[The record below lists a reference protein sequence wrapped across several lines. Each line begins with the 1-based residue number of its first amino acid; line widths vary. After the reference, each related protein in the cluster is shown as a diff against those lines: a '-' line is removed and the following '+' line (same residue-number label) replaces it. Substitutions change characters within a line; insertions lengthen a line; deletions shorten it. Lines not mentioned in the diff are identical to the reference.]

1 MKAILAGLALGVSLC
16 NALLVMRA
24 QADDAPPAWAYAV
37 NPPDFIVQPD
47 DGTPRH
53 VPDSTAAFT
62 ATQARDL
69 FFALDWHPSDHP
81 PLPDIVAHGRKPD
94 VMACGVC
101 HRADGPGGPENA
113 GIAGLPTQYIV
124 QQMADLK
131 SGARTTSVPQRIPPQ
146 LMIKTAKGI
155 TDAEIEQA
163 AEYFSGLKPRATI
176 KVVETATVPKTRVA
190 GWFLATLPGGEPEP
204 IAGRII
210 EVPEDLERF
219 ELRDARSHFIAYAPP
234 GSVEQGRQLA
244 NTGGNGKSA
253 PCTICHGPE
262 LNGVGPIPGLA
273 GRSPSYLVRQLYDFQ
288 HSTRAGPW
296 SPLMA
301 PNVINLTLDDM
312 VALAAYAASLPP

>member
-1 MKAILAGLALGVSLC
+1 MKAILAGLGLGAAMSAASLTTW
-16 NALLVMRA
+16 A

-37 NPPDFIVQPD
+37 NPPDFKLRPD
-47 DGTPRH
+47 DGTSRH

-62 ATQARDL
+62 LSQARDL
-69 FFALDWHPSDHP
+69 FSALDWHPSDHP
-81 PLPDIVAHGRKPD
+81 ALPDIVAHGRKPD

-101 HRADGPGGPENA
+101 HRADGPGGPENV
-113 GIAGLPTQYIV
+113 GIAGLPAQYIV

-131 SGARTTSVPQRIPPQ
+131 SGQRTTSVPQRIPPQ

-155 TDAEIEQA
+155 NDAEIEQA
-163 AEYFSGLKPRATI
+163 AAYFAGLKPRAVI
-176 KVVETATVPKTRVA
+176 KVVEAATVPKTRVV
-190 GWFLATLPGGEPEP
+190 GWFLAVAPGDETEP

-219 ELRDARSHFIAYAPP
+219 EMRDARSHFIAYAPP

-244 NTGGNGKSA
+244 TTGNGKSL
-253 PCTICHGPE
+253 PCTICHG
-262 LNGVGPIPGLA
+262 LDLKGLGPIPGIA

-288 HSTRAGPW
+288 HGARAGPW

-301 PNVINLTLDDM
+301 PNVASLTLGDM

>member
-1 MKAILAGLALGVSLC
+1 MKAIQAALALGVALC
-16 NALLVMRA
+16 AAPLIARA
-24 QADDAPPAWAYAV
+24 QAEDVPPTWAYAV
-37 NPPDFIVQPD
+37 NPPDFKVKPD

-53 VPDSTAAFT
+53 VADSTAVFT
-62 ATQARDL
+62 VTQARDM

-81 PLPDIVAHGRKPD
+81 LLPDIVAVGRKPD

-113 GIAGLPTQYIV
+113 SIAGLPAQYIV
-124 QQMADLK
+124 QQMADFK
-131 SGARTTSVPQRIPPQ
+131 SGVRTTSVPQRAPPQ

-163 AEYFSGLKPRATI
+163 AAYFSGLKPRATI
-176 KVVETATVPKTRVA
+176 KVVETATVPKTRVV
-190 GWFLATLPGGEPEP
+190 GWFLAVLPGSETEP

-210 EVPEDLERF
+210 EVPEELERF
-219 ELRDARSHFIAYAPP
+219 EMRDARSHFIAYVPP
-234 GSVEQGRQLA
+234 SSVEQGRQLA

-288 HSTRAGPW
+288 HGIRAGPW

-301 PNVINLTLDDM
+301 PNVIKLTLDDM

>member
-1 MKAILAGLALGVSLC
+1 MKPIKSGFAFGAALCAGLLATRV
-16 NALLVMRA
+16 
-24 QADDAPPAWAYAV
+24 QADDAPPAWAYPV
-37 NPPDFIVQPD
+37 NPPDFKMQPD
-47 DGTPRH
+47 DGTLRH

-62 ATQARDL
+62 VTQARDL
-69 FFALDWHPSDHP
+69 FFTHDWHPSDHP
-81 PLPDIVAHGRKPD
+81 PLPEIVAYGRKPE

-113 GIAGLPTQYIV
+113 SLAGLPAQYIV
-124 QQMADLK
+124 QQMADFR
-131 SGARTTSVPQRIPPQ
+131 SGARTTSIPQRVPPQ

-155 TDAEIEQA
+155 TDPEVEQA
-163 AEYFSGLKPRATI
+163 AAYFSGLRPRTVI

-190 GWFLATLPGGEPEP
+190 GWFLATLPNGESEP

-219 ELRDARSHFIAYAPP
+219 EMRDSRSRFIAYVPP

-273 GRSPSYLVRQLYDFQ
+273 GRSPSYLMRQLYDFQ
-288 HSTRAGPW
+288 HGTRAGPW

-301 PNVINLTLDDM
+301 PNVSKLTLDDM